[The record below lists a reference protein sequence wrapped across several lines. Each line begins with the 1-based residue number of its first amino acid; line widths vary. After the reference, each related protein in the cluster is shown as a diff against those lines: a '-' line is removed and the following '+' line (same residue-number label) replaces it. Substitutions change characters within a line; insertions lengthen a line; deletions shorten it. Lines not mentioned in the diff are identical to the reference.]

1 MESLEQSDTR
11 DDIGAGAPLRKLK
24 VKRRFSGT
32 RARMSLR
39 DDGIAGRAMRSVVGE
54 SEPDQA

>member
-11 DDIGAGAPLRKLK
+11 DDIGAAAPQRKLK

-32 RARMSLR
+32 HARMPLR
-39 DDGIAGRAMRSVVGE
+39 GDGITGRAMRLVVGE